1 MQLHLVALNPT
12 DSVTEGFLPA
22 AAELGFDVTV
32 FTDRADPH
40 KAAYAGSDAAPARL
54 VECDVRDFR
63 ALIAAMSHGPSPDA
77 VFGNSDHLQPQT
89 ALAADWF
96 GLPGKDWRATL
107 RAKNKALMRRHLAET
122 GVDSVWTAE
131 LPGDLDPGALAAVDV
146 PYPCVVKPRE
156 GVASEDVYL
165 VGNERELLAR
175 CRGIRERTPGIA
187 LVVEE
192 FLRGDL
198 RTLETL
204 GDGRVRH
211 VLGGF
216 RTRVSAPPTFVEES
230 MVFDAEP
237 DPGAVGQVESALDA
251 LGVGFGACHTEYV
264 VADGRARIIEVNYRI
279 IGDQCDL
286 LLRDLL
292 GVPIFEHVLRVHLGE
307 ALPAASELLGEPV
320 RPFPGSADASAP
332 ASADASA
339 DGTVGGM
346 SGGVSVGMVDRPADG
361 PAGRRARVEYICA
374 RAGGTLV
381 AAPAAADLADN
392 GVQLAYRPLRAV
404 GTTAPLT
411 GTNRDY
417 LGVLRAVG
425 PDQERTDAAVARF
438 VAARSWEIRP

>member
-12 DSVTEGFLPA
+12 DSVTAGFLPA
-22 AAELGFDVTV
+22 AAELGLEVTV
-32 FTDRADPH
+32 FTDRAEPH
-40 KAAYAGSDAAPARL
+40 KAAYAGSDAAPARI

-63 ALIAAMSHGPSPDA
+63 ALIAAMSHEPSPDA
-77 VFGNSDHLQPQT
+77 VFGNSDHLQSQT
-89 ALAADWF
+89 ALAADWY
-96 GLPGKDWRATL
+96 GLPGKDWRAAL
-107 RAKNKALMRRHLAET
+107 RAKNKALMRRHLADA

-131 LPGDLDPGALAAVDV
+131 LPGDLDPGVLAAVDV
-146 PYPCVVKPRE
+146 PFPCVVKPRE

-165 VGNERELLAR
+165 VRNERELLAR
-175 CRGIRERTPGIA
+175 CRGIRERTPAVA

-204 GDGRVRH
+204 GDGQVRY

-230 MVFDAEP
+230 MAFDAEP
-237 DPGAVGQVESALDA
+237 DAAAVAQVERALDA

-264 VADGRARIIEVNYRI
+264 VAPDGRARIVEVNYRI

-292 GVPIFEHVLRVHLGE
+292 GLPVFEWVLRVHLGE
-307 ALPAASELLGEPV
+307 QLSFAEGLAA
-320 RPFPGSADASAP
+320 GS
-332 ASADASA
+332 
-339 DGTVGGM
+339 G
-346 SGGVSVGMVDRPADG
+346 
-361 PAGRRARVEYICA
+361 AGRRARVEYVCA

-381 AAPAAADLADN
+381 AAPAAEDLVDD
-392 GVQLAYRPLRAV
+392 GVELAYRPLRAV
-404 GTTAPLT
+404 GVTAPLT

-417 LGVLRAVG
+417 LGVVRAVG
-425 PDQERTDAAVARF
+425 PDQGRTDAAVARF

>member
-22 AAELGFDVTV
+22 AAELGLDVTV

-40 KAAYAGSDAAPARL
+40 KAAYAGSAAAPARI

-89 ALAADWF
+89 ALAADWY

-107 RAKNKALMRRHLAET
+107 RAKNKALMRRHLADA

-156 GVASEDVYL
+156 GVASEDVHL
-165 VGNERELLAR
+165 VRNERELLSR

-216 RTRVSAPPTFVEES
+216 RTRLSAPPTFVEES
-230 MVFDAEP
+230 MAFDPAP
-237 DPGAVGQVESALDA
+237 DAGVVAQVERALDA

-264 VADGRARIIEVNYRI
+264 VAAGRARIIEVNYRI

-292 GVPIFEHVLRVHLGE
+292 GAPVFEHVLRVHLGE
-307 ALPAASELLGEPV
+307 SLPAPSDLTARPV
-320 RPFPGSADASAP
+320 DAP
-332 ASADASA
+332 LD
-339 DGTVGGM
+339 
-346 SGGVSVGMVDRPADG
+346 
-361 PAGRRARVEYICA
+361 RRARVEYICA
-374 RAGGTLV
+374 REGGTLV
-381 AAPAAADLADN
+381 AAPAAEDLADD
-392 GVQLAYRPLRAV
+392 GVELAYRPLRTV
-404 GTTAPLT
+404 GTAAPFT

-417 LGVLRAVG
+417 LGVVRAVG